1 MIGSFLEG
9 LLRSA
14 TANSVTELFI
24 WIMVAIF
31 VVAVLQGKKGK
42 HGQFLEHA
50 PAVLV
55 SLGILGTFIGIVIG
69 LLDFDAHDIKNSIEG
84 LLDGLKTAFIT
95 SLVGM
100 SLSLVLKA
108 LDAWWFAPARSKAA
122 VVPDTVTPEHIYS
135 AMTRQVQLLET
146 LNQSLSGNEEGS
158 VSGQL
163 KLLRTDMND
172 FRQGLARDQQEF
184 RQALFTQLTQF
195 AETLSRSATEVVI
208 EALRQVIQDFNR
220 NLVEQFGDNFKAL
233 NESVVKMI
241 DWQEQYKQHVETL
254 EARIETAV
262 RELERTATAN
272 EAISKSLA
280 TSEQSIGS
288 IENHCQS
295 IPSAIG
301 QLTPVLQTNQHQIQ
315 ELQRHLEAFVALR
328 DQAVRAVPEMQ
339 QHMDAITK
347 QLSEKMHEVATKMHE
362 GAQEFGRSVD
372 HTNTALTEA
381 SHVISSH
388 TEQISTNMK
397 DASEEFATSVRDTME
412 VMLRNA
418 KTLEQQMGQA
428 VEQTTLALSNEF
440 KRVAEHIQSSFTASV
455 DATLTSLKNS
465 VEASLS
471 HTETQLQGSANR
483 TLGAVEAQVRE
494 ATDRANASLHAQLG
508 AMDKAIERELEKVF
522 REMGSALATISRRIA
537 DDHAE
542 LTQRMRVQ

>member
-1 MIGSFLEG
+1 M
-9 LLRSA
+9 
-14 TANSVTELFI
+14 TELFI

-195 AETLSRSATEVVI
+195 AEMLSRSATEVVI

>member
-31 VVAVLQGKKGK
+31 VVAVLQGKKGR

-108 LDAWWFAPARSKAA
+108 LDAWWFAPARSKAE
-122 VVPDTVTPEHIYS
+122 VVPDTVTPEHIYG

-195 AETLSRSATEVVI
+195 AEMLSRSATEVVI

-347 QLSEKMHEVATKMHE
+347 QLSEKMHEVATKMHD

-388 TEQISTNMK
+388 TEQIGTNMK

-542 LTQRMRVQ
+542 WTQRMRVQ

>member
-31 VVAVLQGKKGK
+31 VVAVLQGKKGS

-69 LLDFDAHDIKNSIEG
+69 LLDFNAHDIKNSIEG

-108 LDAWWFAPARSKAA
+108 LDAWWFAPARSKVE
-122 VVPDTVTPEHIYS
+122 VVPDTVTPEHIYG
-135 AMTRQVQLLET
+135 AMNRQVQLLET

-195 AETLSRSATEVVI
+195 AEMLSRSATEVVI

-388 TEQISTNMK
+388 TEQIGTNMK

>member
-31 VVAVLQGKKGK
+31 VVAVLQGKKGR

-108 LDAWWFAPARSKAA
+108 LDAWWFAPARSKAEI
-122 VVPDTVTPEHIYS
+122 VPDTVTPEHIYG
-135 AMTRQVQLLET
+135 AMNRQVQLLET
-146 LNQSLSGNEEGS
+146 LNQSLSGKEEGS

-195 AETLSRSATEVVI
+195 AEMLSRSATEIVI

-347 QLSEKMHEVATKMHE
+347 QLSEKMHEVAAKMHE

-388 TEQISTNMK
+388 TEQIGTNMK

-455 DATLTSLKNS
+455 DATLTSLKTS

-542 LTQRMRVQ
+542 WSQRVRVQ

>member
-1 MIGSFLEG
+1 MIGNFLEG

-108 LDAWWFAPARSKAA
+108 LDAWWFAPARSKAEI
-122 VVPDTVTPEHIYS
+122 VPDTVTPEHIYG
-135 AMTRQVQLLET
+135 AMNRQVQLLET

-195 AETLSRSATEVVI
+195 AEMLSRSATEVVI

-280 TSEQSIGS
+280 TSELSIGS

-388 TEQISTNMK
+388 TEQIGTNMK

>member
-108 LDAWWFAPARSKAA
+108 LDAWWFAPARSKAEA
-122 VVPDTVTPEHIYS
+122 VPDTVTPEHIYG
-135 AMTRQVQLLET
+135 AMNRQVQLLET

-172 FRQGLARDQQEF
+172 FRQGLTRDQQEF

-195 AETLSRSATEVVI
+195 AEMLSRSATEVVI

-388 TEQISTNMK
+388 TEQIGTNMK

-428 VEQTTLALSNEF
+428 VEQTTLALSNEL

>member
-1 MIGSFLEG
+1 M
-9 LLRSA
+9 RSA

-108 LDAWWFAPARSKAA
+108 LDAWWFAPARSKAEA
-122 VVPDTVTPEHIYS
+122 VPDTVTPEHIYG
-135 AMTRQVQLLET
+135 AMNRQVQLLET

-172 FRQGLARDQQEF
+172 FRQGLTRDQQEF

-195 AETLSRSATEVVI
+195 AEMLSRSATEVVI

-280 TSEQSIGS
+280 TSELSIGS

-388 TEQISTNMK
+388 TEQIGTNMK

-428 VEQTTLALSNEF
+428 VEQTTLALSNEL

>member
-14 TANSVTELFI
+14 TAHSVTELFI
-24 WIMVAIF
+24 WIMASIF
-31 VVAVLQGKKGK
+31 VVAVLQGKKGA

-69 LLDFDAHDIKNSIEG
+69 LLDFNAQDIKNSIEG

-108 LDAWWFAPARSKAA
+108 LDAWWFAPARSKAE
-122 VVPDTVTPEHIYS
+122 VVPDTVTPEHIYG
-135 AMTRQVQLLET
+135 AMNRQVQLLET
-146 LNQSLSGNEEGS
+146 LNQSLAGNEEGS

-172 FRQGLARDQQEF
+172 FRQALARDQQEF

-195 AETLSRSATEVVI
+195 AEMLSRSATEVVI

-272 EAISKSLA
+272 EAISKPLA

-347 QLSEKMHEVATKMHE
+347 QLSEKMHEVAAKMHE

-388 TEQISTNMK
+388 TEQIGVNMK

-412 VMLRNA
+412 VMLKNA
-418 KTLEQQMGQA
+418 KAIEQQMGQA
-428 VEQTTLALSNEF
+428 VEQTTLALTNEF
-440 KRVAEHIQSSFTASV
+440 KRVAEHIHSSFTASV

-494 ATDRANASLHAQLG
+494 ATDRASASLQAQLG

>member
-108 LDAWWFAPARSKAA
+108 LDAWWFAPARSKAEA
-122 VVPDTVTPEHIYS
+122 VPDTVTPEHIYG
-135 AMTRQVQLLET
+135 AMNRQVQLLET

-172 FRQGLARDQQEF
+172 FRQGLTRDQQEF

-195 AETLSRSATEVVI
+195 AEMLSRSATEVVI

-280 TSEQSIGS
+280 TSELSIGS

-347 QLSEKMHEVATKMHE
+347 QLSEKMHEVAAKMHE

-388 TEQISTNMK
+388 TEQIGANMK

-412 VMLRNA
+412 VMLKNA
-418 KTLEQQMGQA
+418 KAIEQQMGQA
-428 VEQTTLALSNEF
+428 VEQTTLALSNEL

-542 LTQRMRVQ
+542 WSQRVRVQ

>member
-24 WIMVAIF
+24 WIMAAIF

-69 LLDFDAHDIKNSIEG
+69 LLDFDAQDIKNSIEG

-108 LDAWWFAPARSKAA
+108 LDAWWFAPARSKAE
-122 VVPDTVTPEHIYS
+122 VVPDTVTPEHIYG
-135 AMTRQVQLLET
+135 AMNRQVQLLET

-184 RQALFTQLTQF
+184 RQALFTQLMQF
-195 AETLSRSATEVVI
+195 AEMLSRSATEVVI
-208 EALRQVIQDFNR
+208 EALRQVIHDFNR

-315 ELQRHLEAFVALR
+315 ELQRHLEAFVVLR

-347 QLSEKMHEVATKMHE
+347 QLSEKMHEVAARMHE

-372 HTNTALTEA
+372 HTNAALTEA

-388 TEQISTNMK
+388 TEQMGTNMK
-397 DASEEFATSVRDTME
+397 DASEEFASSVRDTME

-455 DATLTSLKNS
+455 DATLTSLKTS

-494 ATDRANASLHAQLG
+494 ATDRANASLHAQLS

-542 LTQRMRVQ
+542 LTQRVRVQ

>member
-195 AETLSRSATEVVI
+195 AEMLSRSATEVVI

-388 TEQISTNMK
+388 TEQIGTNMK

>member
-108 LDAWWFAPARSKAA
+108 LDAWWFAPARSKAEA
-122 VVPDTVTPEHIYS
+122 VPDTVTPEHIYG
-135 AMTRQVQLLET
+135 AMNRQVQLLET

-195 AETLSRSATEVVI
+195 AEMLSRSATEVVI

-233 NESVVKMI
+233 NESVAKMI

-347 QLSEKMHEVATKMHE
+347 QLSEKMHEVAAKMHE

-381 SHVISSH
+381 SHVISSQ
-388 TEQISTNMK
+388 TEQIGTNMK

-440 KRVAEHIQSSFTASV
+440 KRVAEHIQSTFTASV

-494 ATDRANASLHAQLG
+494 ATDRASASLQAQLS

>member
-108 LDAWWFAPARSKAA
+108 LDAWWFAPARSKAEA
-122 VVPDTVTPEHIYS
+122 VPDTVTPEHIYG
-135 AMTRQVQLLET
+135 AMNRQVQLLET

-172 FRQGLARDQQEF
+172 FRQGLTRDQQEF

-195 AETLSRSATEVVI
+195 AEMLSRSATEIVI

-280 TSEQSIGS
+280 TSELSIGS

-388 TEQISTNMK
+388 TEQIGTNMK

-428 VEQTTLALSNEF
+428 VEQTTLALSNEL

>member
-31 VVAVLQGKKGK
+31 VVAVLQGKKGR

-69 LLDFDAHDIKNSIEG
+69 LLDFDAHAIKNSIEG

-108 LDAWWFAPARSKAA
+108 LDAWWFAPARSKAEI
-122 VVPDTVTPEHIYS
+122 VPDTVTPEHIYG
-135 AMTRQVQLLET
+135 AMNRQVQLLET

-184 RQALFTQLTQF
+184 RQALFIQLTQF
-195 AETLSRSATEVVI
+195 AEMLSRSATEVVI

-347 QLSEKMHEVATKMHE
+347 QLSEKMHEVAAKMHE

-388 TEQISTNMK
+388 TEQIGTNMK

-455 DATLTSLKNS
+455 DATLTSLKTS

-542 LTQRMRVQ
+542 WSQRVRVQ

>member
-31 VVAVLQGKKGK
+31 VVAVLQGKKGR

-108 LDAWWFAPARSKAA
+108 LDAWWFAPARSKAEI
-122 VVPDTVTPEHIYS
+122 VPDTVTPEHIYG
-135 AMTRQVQLLET
+135 AMNRQVQLLET

-195 AETLSRSATEVVI
+195 AEMLSRSATEIVI

-388 TEQISTNMK
+388 TEQIGTNMK

-542 LTQRMRVQ
+542 WTQRMRVQ

>member
-108 LDAWWFAPARSKAA
+108 LDAWWFAPARSKAEA
-122 VVPDTVTPEHIYS
+122 VPDTVTPEHIYG
-135 AMTRQVQLLET
+135 AMNRQVQLLET

-172 FRQGLARDQQEF
+172 FRQGLTRDQQEF

-195 AETLSRSATEVVI
+195 AEMLSRSATEVVI

-280 TSEQSIGS
+280 TSELSIGS

-347 QLSEKMHEVATKMHE
+347 QLSEKMHAVATKMHE

-388 TEQISTNMK
+388 TEQIGTNMK

-428 VEQTTLALSNEF
+428 VEQTTLALSNEL

>member
-108 LDAWWFAPARSKAA
+108 LDAWWFAPARSKAEA
-122 VVPDTVTPEHIYS
+122 VPDTVTPEHIYG
-135 AMTRQVQLLET
+135 AMNRQVQLLET

-172 FRQGLARDQQEF
+172 FRQGLTRDQQEF

-195 AETLSRSATEVVI
+195 AEMLSRSATEVVI

-280 TSEQSIGS
+280 TSELSIGS

-388 TEQISTNMK
+388 TEQIGTNMK

-428 VEQTTLALSNEF
+428 VEQTTLA
-440 KRVAEHIQSSFTASV
+440 AC
-455 DATLTSLKNS
+455 
-465 VEASLS
+465 
-471 HTETQLQGSANR
+471 R
-483 TLGAVEAQVRE
+483 T
-494 ATDRANASLHAQLG
+494 
-508 AMDKAIERELEKVF
+508 
-522 REMGSALATISRRIA
+522 
-537 DDHAE
+537 
-542 LTQRMRVQ
+542 

>member
-31 VVAVLQGKKGK
+31 VVAVLQGKKGR

-69 LLDFDAHDIKNSIEG
+69 LLDFNAHDIKNSIEG

-108 LDAWWFAPARSKAA
+108 LDAWWFAPARSKAEI
-122 VVPDTVTPEHIYS
+122 VPDTVTPEHIYG
-135 AMTRQVQLLET
+135 AMNRQVQLLET

-195 AETLSRSATEVVI
+195 AEMLSRSATEIVI

-241 DWQEQYKQHVETL
+241 DWQEQYKRHVETL

-388 TEQISTNMK
+388 TEQIGTNMK

-542 LTQRMRVQ
+542 WSQRVRVQ

>member
-1 MIGSFLEG
+1 M
-9 LLRSA
+9 RSA

-108 LDAWWFAPARSKAA
+108 LDAWWFAPARSKAEA
-122 VVPDTVTPEHIYS
+122 VPDTVTPEHIYG
-135 AMTRQVQLLET
+135 AMNRQVQLLET

-172 FRQGLARDQQEF
+172 FRQGLTRDQQEF

-195 AETLSRSATEVVI
+195 AEMLSRSATEVVI

-280 TSEQSIGS
+280 TSELSIGS

-388 TEQISTNMK
+388 TEQIGTNMK

>member
-108 LDAWWFAPARSKAA
+108 LDAWWFAPARSKAEA
-122 VVPDTVTPEHIYS
+122 VPDTVTPEHIYG
-135 AMTRQVQLLET
+135 AMNRQVQLLET

-172 FRQGLARDQQEF
+172 FRQGLTRDQQEF

-195 AETLSRSATEVVI
+195 AEMLSRSATEVVI

-280 TSEQSIGS
+280 TSELSIGS

-428 VEQTTLALSNEF
+428 VEQTTLALSNEL